1 MEQPGPTPPAHEPP
15 AGVSTTGVWN
25 GLGYRADAQWIV
37 LRQEEKPAAE
47 IFTVSYVAED
57 RGERPVTFVFGGGP
71 GGASA
76 YLHLGV
82 VGPRRI
88 AFPGDGTMP
97 SPPAR
102 LVDNPES
109 WLAFTDLVVVDA
121 VDTGFSRS
129 APGAEPTSYYGTERD
144 LDALV
149 EVITRWLGDNGRW
162 HSPVLVAGESYG
174 GYRAARLI
182 RRLQES
188 AGIGVSG
195 SILISPALEFAG
207 LSTIGLELGDYDV
220 LPWVDTLPTMA
231 LAAAHHGRSRAF
243 GPDTPPSEIRR
254 AAEEFATGEFATFLV
269 RGAATDPADRQRVF
283 ERHAA
288 LTGLDVE
295 DVARAEGRIR
305 ITRFTRDLLRADRLA
320 LGIYDATVTTTD
332 PYPDRELYMGADPTL
347 TGIAAAFGAGINQY
361 LRGEL
366 GVRTGRTYT
375 LLDPTVVAPWQDDT
389 RAVYNHPPKGATDDL
404 RYGLALNPGVRAIIT
419 HGHHDLVTPYHAGD
433 RLRNQMRLTPGVA
446 SRLTAQHF
454 DGGHMFYLWDDSR
467 RAFTAA
473 ITDFVTTATAR

>member
-1 MEQPGPTPPAHEPP
+1 MEQPTPAAPAHEPP
-15 AGVSTTGVWN
+15 SAASTTSTWN
-25 GLGYRADAQWIV
+25 GLEYRAEAQWLV
-37 LRQEEKPAAE
+37 LRKEQKAAADVS
-47 IFTVSYVAED
+47 TVSYVAQD
-57 RGERPVTFVFGGGP
+57 QGERPVTFVFGGGP
-71 GGASA
+71 GGSSA
-76 YLHLGV
+76 YLHLGI

-97 SPPAR
+97 PSPPR

-109 WLAFTDLVVVDA
+109 WLAFTDLVVVDP
-121 VDTGFSRS
+121 VGTGFSRS
-129 APGAEPTSYYGTERD
+129 APDADPTTYFGTERD

-149 EVITRWLGDNGRW
+149 EVITRWLGDNNRW

-182 RRLQES
+182 RRLQEN

-207 LSTIGLELGDYDV
+207 LATIGLELGDYDV

-243 GPDTPPSEIRR
+243 GPDTPPHEVRS

-269 RGAATDPADRQRVF
+269 RGAAMQPADRRRVF

-288 LTGLDVE
+288 LTGLDA
-295 DVARAEGRIR
+295 DYVARAEGRVR
-305 ITRFTRDLLRADRLA
+305 IIQFTRELLRADRRY
-320 LGIYDATVTTTD
+320 LGMYDATVTAPD
-332 PYPDRELYMGADPTL
+332 PYPDRDLYMGADPTL
-347 TGIAAAFGAGINQY
+347 TGIAGAFGAGINQY

-366 GVRTGRTYT
+366 GVRTDRAYE
-375 LLDPTVVAPWQDDT
+375 LLNPEVATAWQDDT
-389 RAVYNHPPKGATDDL
+389 RAMYNHPPKGATDDL
-404 RYGLALNPGVRAIIT
+404 RYGLALNPHVRAIIT

-433 RLRNQMRLTPGVA
+433 RLRNQMRLDPGVA

-454 DGGHMFYLWDDSR
+454 DGGHMFYLWDSGR
-467 RAFTAA
+467 RALTEA
-473 ITDFVTTATAR
+473 IAGFVGDATSR